1 MIFGIISVPKETPQ
15 KSPIPLKNGKIVAC
29 TFDYWETLVEE
40 RERGAARMEKISREF
55 LDLPLFK
62 SLEPSEV
69 LKAVEQRWAS
79 VSAFLSTQPFEMP
92 VEKFLEGLL
101 EDLGVYWDGRILE
114 DLTHQVSKFVH
125 DQTVVLDGAM
135 EFLTFLKERGIKV
148 GLISNTQFPRSC
160 VEESMENLGLLRFFD
175 SIVLSSEVS
184 WRKPYPEI
192 FRQGLK
198 DLKVNPE
205 NTIHFGDS
213 PYYDVEGAK
222 RAGIFPIQVLASR
235 FRPQFEAEVGI
246 TDWRSAKSL
255 FIRMWG

>member
-1 MIFGIISVPKETPQ
+1 MITGIISVARESPQ
-15 KSPIPLKNGKIVAC
+15 RSPIPLKNGKIVAC

-40 RERGAARMEKISREF
+40 REKGAARMERISREF

-62 SLEPSEV
+62 GLEADEV
-69 LKAVEQRWAS
+69 LKAVEKRWKS
-79 VSAFLSTQPFEMP
+79 VLAFLSTQPFEMP
-92 VEKFLEGLL
+92 MEKFLEGLL
-101 EDLGVYWDGRILE
+101 EDLGVHGDRKVLQE
-114 DLTHQVSKFVH
+114 LTCQISKFVH
-125 DQTVVLDGAM
+125 DQTVVLDGAP
-135 EFLTFLKERGIKV
+135 EFLSFLKERGVKV
-148 GLISNTQFPRSC
+148 GLISNTQFPRPL
-160 VEESMENLGLLRFFD
+160 VEESMEKLGLLRFFD

-192 FRQGLK
+192 FRQSLK
-198 DLKVNPE
+198 ELKANPE

-222 RAGIFPIQVLASR
+222 RAGLFPIQVLASR

-246 TDWRSAKSL
+246 ADWNSAKSL